1 MALIMMNAAPI
12 RNEVSIVADI
22 DEVLVQLAEFQEEAP
37 YTSTEQKNHL
47 IALKTYFYMECKQV
61 IAAYPDVFDKL
72 CKEADF
78 IEQVAFHQLEPYVDF
93 ALHGKYGAYLA
104 KDYPLNKG
112 TAVLQQTYRVLW
124 RGTFTCVVQLSS

>member
-1 MALIMMNAAPI
+1 MSLIMMDAAPI
-12 RNEVSIVADI
+12 RNEVFIVANI

-78 IEQVAFHQLEPYVDF
+78 IEQVTFHQLEPYVDF

-104 KDYPLNKG
+104 KDYPLNKD
-112 TAVLQQTYRVLW
+112 TAVLQQKYHVLW

>member
-1 MALIMMNAAPI
+1 MALIMMDAAPI
-12 RNEVSIVADI
+12 CNEVSIVADI

-37 YTSTEQKNHL
+37 YTTTEQKNHL

-78 IEQVAFHQLEPYVDF
+78 IEQVTFHQLEPYVDF

-112 TAVLQQTYRVLW
+112 AAVLQQTYRVLW